1 MKEQKEEEK
10 LVPVIV
16 RIPKYKKDMLE
27 KLATKQGRYEA
38 DIVRSGIDKELDLQI
53 YKDNLDFIIKENEIY
68 FQDELISENK
78 EINAYISTSNIDL
91 KEKFGLKHKNDMYY
105 DMYLNYK
112 YLEKKLYIEIVK
124 VEDEKRNYYI
134 YIPTEGEKKMLMKKL
149 EEYIEK
155 NYNQSIEEF
164 IKEVEMEEVE
174 EY

>member
-1 MKEQKEEEK
+1 MSK
-10 LVPVIV
+10 
-16 RIPKYKKDMLE
+16 ML
-27 KLATKQGRYEA
+27 KAN
-38 DIVRSGIDKELDLQI
+38 S
-53 YKDNLDFIIKENEIY
+53 IIKENEIY

-91 KEKFGLKHKNDMYY
+91 KEKFGLKYKNDMYY

-164 IKEVEMEEVE
+164 IKEVEKEEEE